1 MRIAHS
7 FLTMAAP
14 SGTTFAIVTSEL
26 ETVQSGRYMNSM
38 FKAKLPN
45 GADQASG
52 APRFAEF
59 PVTVREC

>member
-1 MRIAHS
+1 
-7 FLTMAAP
+7 MAAP